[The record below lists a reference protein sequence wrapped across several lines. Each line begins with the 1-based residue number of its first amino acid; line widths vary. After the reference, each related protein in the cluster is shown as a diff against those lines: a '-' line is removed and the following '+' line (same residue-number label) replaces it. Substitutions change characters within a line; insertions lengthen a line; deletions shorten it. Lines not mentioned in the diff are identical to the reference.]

1 MVNIIF
7 SDKDKNLNVFHVG
20 SMNVIEVFEF
30 MANARTGFNDNGIPL
45 SVRDLYEK
53 EEKNNNSLSF
63 FGLEVDDVM
72 LAELSHNRSHDKLFS
87 KLPMSYEEKHAAIL
101 YFYVDDLKN
110 VRLAYPE
117 LISVYFTD
125 GINDVSK
132 YYRDR
137 LKDAIEKFYPHQNR
151 YVVYA
156 QKDRILMALYAL
168 NMEKKPTKAY
178 VMSEGFREFG
188 IKLEKIKDI
197 IEDYEA
203 IINKDYKDIDIFV
216 EKTAQRYEDLRTTLE
231 KIFGKK
237 GNSSLELEF

>member
-20 SMNVIEVFEF
+20 SMNVLEVFKF
-30 MANARTGFNDNGIPL
+30 MTNARTGFNDNGIPL

-72 LAELSHNRSHDKLFS
+72 LAELSYNRSHDKLFS
-87 KLPMSYEEKHAAIL
+87 KLPMSDKEKHASFL

-117 LISVYFTD
+117 SILVYLTD
-125 GINDVSK
+125 GIRDVSK
-132 YYRDR
+132 YYKER
-137 LKDAIEKFYPHQNR
+137 LKDAIEKTDPSYMGFDSSLP
-151 YVVYA
+151 
-156 QKDRILMALYAL
+156 KEPILKALYAL
-168 NMEKKPTKAY
+168 NMESKPVSAD
-178 VMSEGFREFG
+178 VMSKGFREFG
-188 IKLEKIKDI
+188 VKLEKIKDI
-197 IEDYEA
+197 IEDYET
-203 IINKDYKDIDIFV
+203 IVNKDYKDIDIFV
-216 EKTAQRYEDLRTTLE
+216 EKTAQRCENRLTTLE

-237 GNSSLELEF
+237 SDSSLELEF

>member
-20 SMNVIEVFEF
+20 SMNVIEMFEF

-87 KLPMSYEEKHAAIL
+87 KH
-101 YFYVDDLKN
+101 
-110 VRLAYPE
+110 
-117 LISVYFTD
+117 
-125 GINDVSK
+125 
-132 YYRDR
+132 YRDR